1 MPNRFNQVGS
11 DASIASVDV
20 GVREVFFG
28 VADRQLSQLLRSSL
42 DEAIW
47 VAVGEPNSSAV
58 LVSDDLARDTSVSRR
73 RVVEVAAPFPRG
85 ARHATRHAFA
95 RLSQGAIL
103 ADDCASIAAAL
114 SAIAAGG
121 VFVSERV
128 FELAERFPALTAR
141 QEALLELLT
150 RGESPKAIARALKVS
165 LATVNRDF
173 DWVERLLAVTG
184 PTALAATAV
193 SLGFAPRRGS
203 TRSVV
208 RTD

>member
-1 MPNRFNQVGS
+1 VPNRFNQVGS
-11 DASIASVDV
+11 EASIAGFDV

-28 VADRQLSQLLRSSL
+28 VADRQLSHLLRSSL
-42 DEAIW
+42 DVRTW
-47 VAVGEPNSSAV
+47 VAVAEPNASAV

-85 ARHATRHAFA
+85 ASHATRHAFA
-95 RLSQGAIL
+95 RVSQGAIL
-103 ADDCASIAAAL
+103 ADDCASITAAL
-114 SAIAAGG
+114 SAIASGG

-141 QEALLELLT
+141 QDALLELLT
-150 RGESPKAIARALKVS
+150 RGESPKAIARALEVS
-165 LATVNRDF
+165 LATVNREF

-184 PTALAATAV
+184 RTALASTAV
-193 SLGFAPRRGS
+193 SLGFPPPRGS
-203 TRSVV
+203 ARSPA